1 MGNEVV
7 NNTKLNALKT
17 KVNKLEKQT
26 PDSTNLIHINQ
37 CDAGRHDLKKEIGNT
52 DKKLLDTSGLVTTT
66 VLNTKNSKVEHK
78 IPATSSL
85 VTATV
90 LNRKSG
96 EIENKS
102 LDHSKYIT
110 AEKFNKIAAE
120 NFASRLK
127 QANVV
132 GKTDLI
138 RN

>member
-7 NNTKLNALKT
+7 NNTKLNTLKT

-66 VLNTKNSKVEHK
+66 VLT
-78 IPATSSL
+78 T
-85 VTATV
+85 
-90 LNRKSG
+90 
-96 EIENKS
+96 
-102 LDHSKYIT
+102 KYIT